1 MSQDTPS
8 RNLDKIVIRVP
19 DGMRDRIAAAAAEN
33 KRSVNAELVALLEG
47 YYPPRPSLEDLKLSL
62 EMLKTDLRQGA
73 GKSDH
78 WLKVVLDD
86 ISDILQKRS
95 SGDKEPQ

>member
-19 DGMRDRIAAAAAEN
+19 DGMRERIAAVAAEN

-47 YYPPRPSLEDLKLSL
+47 YYPPRPTLDDLKMSL
-62 EMLKTDLRQGA
+62 EMVKGDLQRGTEN
-73 GKSDH
+73 GDH
-78 WLKVVLDD
+78 WLLQVLED
-86 ISDILQKRS
+86 ISRILAERESK
-95 SGDKEPQ
+95 